1 VDKEIIRISIG
12 CVAVAFRV
20 PNKRI
25 RNALQERYSGFF
37 SKNASRISIIDCLF
51 SRKKLST
58 AQQVM
63 LNSPGTGTWRAV
75 RYDFKCVWG
84 GPGGTAVL
92 WPSLYSFDAL
102 LRVIVATSLL
112 SRGGVLIH
120 ASAVVYNNAAY
131 VFAGPSGSGKTTI
144 ARFSQCRKILND
156 EIVALSVNKS
166 GEVAATGTP
175 FWGEMGSGP
184 AHNRRFS
191 LHSLFFL
198 KKSRFQHSEPLTISK
213 AIGKLLRCVCVFG
226 DSKEES
232 NLALGIC
239 AQILSGA
246 NYSILH
252 FPKKPLEWKLIE
264 SSL

>member
-1 VDKEIIRISIG
+1 MIRISIG

-20 PNKRI
+20 PNKRL
-25 RNALQERYSGFF
+25 RNAMQERYGGFF
-37 SKNASRISIIDCLF
+37 SKNASRTSIFDCLF
-51 SRKKLST
+51 SRKKLSA
-58 AQQVM
+58 AQQVR
-63 LNSPGTGTWRAV
+63 LNSSGKGTWSAE
-75 RYDFKCVWG
+75 RYDFKCIWG
-84 GPGGTAVL
+84 GSGGTAVL
-92 WPSLYSFDAL
+92 WPSLYSFDAMF
-102 LRVIVATSLL
+102 RVIAATSLL
-112 SRGGVLIH
+112 SRGGVLVH
-120 ASAVVYNNAAY
+120 ASAVVYNKAAY

-156 EIVALSVNKS
+156 EIVALSVTKS
-166 GEVAATGTP
+166 GKVAATGTP

-184 AHNRRFS
+184 AYNGPFS
-191 LHSLFFL
+191 LNSLFFL
-198 KKSRFQHSEPLTISK
+198 KKSRFQRIEPLAISK
-213 AIGKLLRCVCVFG
+213 AVGRLLRCVCVFG

-232 NLALGIC
+232 SLALGIC